1 MIEPVL
7 LALSLASAAEAE
19 VAPVVER
26 AEVVA
31 ACVQTTRLPESREVS
46 PEAVEAYCTCAMDE
60 LANVLT
66 PAEFD
71 LLARIGIA
79 RARNLPPPTEDE
91 AAGIDREA
99 FDARNNKAIARVRA
113 QCNPILS

>member
-19 VAPVVER
+19 GAPVVER

-60 LANVLT
+60 LAASSRRLR
-66 PAEFD
+66 EH
-71 LLARIGIA
+71 LIG
-79 RARNLPPPTEDE
+79 
-91 AAGIDREA
+91 
-99 FDARNNKAIARVRA
+99 
-113 QCNPILS
+113 